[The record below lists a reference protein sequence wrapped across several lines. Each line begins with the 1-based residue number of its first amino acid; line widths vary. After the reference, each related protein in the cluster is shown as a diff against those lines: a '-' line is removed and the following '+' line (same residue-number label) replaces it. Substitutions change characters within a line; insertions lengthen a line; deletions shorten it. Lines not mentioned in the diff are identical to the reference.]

1 MENALRTAAYV
12 SKVAERQVALKA
24 TSATLLA
31 GVGAFVLEIGS
42 GHGHFLTAYAAA
54 HPERT
59 CLGLDIIAERVE
71 RANRKKNRARL
82 GNLHFLHASAEDFLA
97 SLPENARFA
106 DVFVLFPDPWPKRRH
121 HKNRLMQ
128 ADFLSQIAVKAGQ
141 GLRLY
146 FRTDDIDYFAAAR
159 AVVMEHAAWQ
169 VLDAPWVFEYE
180 TVFQERATGFH
191 SLVAC
196 LKGLSGNVEFALKD
210 DLNPRINPA

>member
-12 SKVAERQVALKA
+12 SKVAERHVALKA
-24 TSATLLA
+24 TSATLLT
-31 GVGAFVLEIGS
+31 GVGACVLEIGA

-59 CLGLDIIAERVE
+59 CVGLDIIAERVD

-97 SLPENARFA
+97 SMPENVRFT

-128 ADFLSQIAVKAGQ
+128 ADFLSQIAAKAGQ

-146 FRTDDIDYFAAAR
+146 FRTDDSDYFAAAR
-159 AVVMEHAAWQ
+159 AVVMEHPAWQ
-169 VLDAPWVFEYE
+169 VLDAPWAFEYE
-180 TVFQERATGFH
+180 TVFQERAPGYQ
-191 SLVAC
+191 SLVA
-196 LKGLSGNVEFALKD
+196 AL
-210 DLNPRINPA
+210 RG

>member
-24 TSATLLA
+24 TSAMLLT
-31 GVGAFVLEIGS
+31 GVGACVLEIGA

-59 CLGLDIIAERVE
+59 CVGLDIIAERVE

-82 GNLHFLHASAEDFLA
+82 DNLHFLHASAEDFLA
-97 SLPENARFA
+97 SLPENVRFA

-128 ADFLSQIAVKAGQ
+128 ADFLSQIAAKAGQ

-146 FRTDDIDYFAAAR
+146 FRTDDTDYFAAAR
-159 AVVMEHAAWQ
+159 AVVMEHPAWQ
-169 VLDAPWVFEYE
+169 VLDAPWAFEYE
-180 TVFQERATGFH
+180 TVFQERAPGYQ
-191 SLVAC
+191 SLVA
-196 LKGLSGNVEFALKD
+196 AL
-210 DLNPRINPA
+210 RG

>member
-1 MENALRTAAYV
+1 VENALRTAAYV

-24 TSATLLA
+24 TSTTLFA
-31 GVGAFVLEIGS
+31 GVGACVLEIGS

-59 CLGLDIIAERVE
+59 CLGLDIIVERIE

-82 GNLHFLHASAEDFLA
+82 GNLHFLHASAEDFLV
-97 SLPENARFA
+97 SLPENVRFA

-128 ADFLSQIAVKAGQ
+128 PVFLSQIAAKAGQ

-146 FRTDDIDYFAAAR
+146 FRTDDIDYFAATR
-159 AVVMEHAAWQ
+159 AVVMEHSAWQ

-196 LKGLSGNVEFALKD
+196 LKG
-210 DLNPRINPA
+210 